1 MPNGNERGG
10 YGMTANQAD
19 AISTLQGTA
28 RIEAAAS
35 QAGRGWYGRYLWL
48 FAAWQLVLVPAVLL
62 WRGPA
67 ALAVTMP
74 ANVLA
79 VTALSVFAVR
89 QPVVP
94 RGLGRSHLT
103 VIAAWAA
110 AYAASLALGLSA
122 FEGSI
127 PFAAAAA
134 LACAAPAAA
143 AALRESRPA

>member
-1 MPNGNERGG
+1 MTNE
-10 YGMTANQAD
+10 TD
-19 AISTLQGTA
+19 AITALKGIA
-28 RIEAAAS
+28 RIEAAART
-35 QAGRGWYGRYLWL
+35 GKGWYGRYLWL

-74 ANVLA
+74 ANLLA

-89 QPVVP
+89 RPVVP
-94 RGLGRSHLT
+94 RGLTRRHLT
-103 VIAAWAA
+103 VIGAWAA
-110 AYAASLALGLSA
+110 AYCASLALGLTA
-122 FEGSI
+122 FTDSV

-134 LACAAPAAA
+134 LACAAPAAV

>member
-1 MPNGNERGG
+1 M
-10 YGMTANQAD
+10 AD
-19 AISTLQGTA
+19 QTSASATLQGIA
-28 RIEAAAS
+28 RIEAAS

-74 ANVLA
+74 ANALA

-89 QPVVP
+89 RPVVP
-94 RGLGRSHLT
+94 RGMGRRHLT
-103 VIAAWAA
+103 VIGTWAA
-110 AYAASLALGLSA
+110 AYCASLALGLTA
-122 FEGSI
+122 FTGSV

-134 LACAAPAAA
+134 LACAAPAAV

>member
-1 MPNGNERGG
+1 MTNE
-10 YGMTANQAD
+10 TD
-19 AISTLQGTA
+19 AITALKGIA
-28 RIEAAAS
+28 RIEAAT
-35 QAGRGWYGRYLWL
+35 QTGKGWYGRYLWL

-62 WRGPA
+62 WRGPG

-94 RGLGRSHLT
+94 RGMGRRHLT
-103 VIAAWAA
+103 VIGTWAA
-110 AYAASLALGLSA
+110 AYCASLALGLTA
-122 FEGSI
+122 FTASV

-134 LACAAPAAA
+134 VACAAPAAV

>member
-1 MPNGNERGG
+1 MTNE
-10 YGMTANQAD
+10 TD
-19 AISTLQGTA
+19 AITALKGIA
-28 RIEAAAS
+28 RIEAAARP
-35 QAGRGWYGRYLWL
+35 GKGWYGRYLWL

-94 RGLGRSHLT
+94 RGMGRSHLT
-103 VIAAWAA
+103 VIGAWAA
-110 AYAASLALGLSA
+110 AYCASLALGLTA
-122 FEGSI
+122 FTDSV

-134 LACAAPAAA
+134 LACAAPAAV